1 MTGGA
6 PDQLPIADSR
16 TVRRAAVRLMLGER
30 RRLAAVLGVQGVATI
45 AGLVGP
51 LVLGRLVQAL
61 ADRSATAAGVELAVI
76 VFLAA
81 LLLQSLL
88 TRVARAEAAV
98 LGQRVLARLREQLIE
113 GALALPLGVVETAGT
128 GDLLTRATSDVELL
142 TTAVEHAVPDI
153 TIAVVTALLTV
164 VAMVVVAP
172 QLAFILLPAIPPLY
186 LVNRWYLKRASA
198 VYLARQA
205 ALSRVNSRIQE
216 SATAGA
222 TIETLGLGARR
233 IEQTEDDIRRSLAAD
248 WVALRLRLI
257 LYPTSEAAYILPLF
271 TAVLAGGLLHA
282 AGVVTLG
289 QFTTTTLYAQQLVNP
304 VDLVLDWLAS
314 LQIGAASLARILGV
328 HDVPQPELTAE
339 LPTSEELVAAGVH
352 FEYRP
357 GREVLRGVDLRPPQ
371 GRRVAVIG
379 PSGAG
384 KSTLA
389 LLLSGV
395 FLPSRGRVELGGV
408 QVGRMPAQLLHRE
421 VALVT
426 QEQHVFAATLR
437 DNLLIGNPVAPDERL
452 WAALGE
458 VDAAGWAHRLG
469 AGLDTAIGSGGT
481 ELSPAQSQQLALA
494 RLLVADPHTLVLDE
508 ATSLV
513 DPGAARHLERSFARV
528 VQGRTV
534 ITVAHRLE
542 AARDA
547 DLVAVVEE
555 GRVTEL
561 GSHRQLLR
569 RGGTYASLWKAW
581 SGGSTSA

>member
-1 MTGGA
+1 MTAGA
-6 PDQLPIADSR
+6 LDQLPIADSR
-16 TVRRAAVRLMLGER
+16 TVRRAAMRLMLGER

-51 LVLGRLVQAL
+51 LVLGRLVQSL
-61 ADRSATAAGVELAVI
+61 ADRSATAAGVELAVTI
-76 VFLAA
+76 FLAA

-142 TTAVEHAVPDI
+142 SRAVEHAVPDI
-153 TIAVVTALLTV
+153 TIAVVTSLLTV

-198 VYLARQA
+198 AYLARQA

-216 SATAGA
+216 SAAAGA

-248 WVALRLRLI
+248 WIALRLRLI

-282 AGVVTLG
+282 TGVVTLG
-289 QFTTTTLYAQQLVNP
+289 QVTTTTLYAQQLVNP
-304 VDLVLDWLAS
+304 VDLVLEWLAS

-328 HDVPQPELTAE
+328 HAVPQPELTAE
-339 LPTSEELVAAGVH
+339 LPTSEELVATGVH

-389 LLLSGV
+389 LLLAGV

-408 QVGRMPAQLLHRE
+408 PVGRMPAHLLHQE

-437 DNLLIGNPVAPDERL
+437 DNLLIGNPAAPDERL

-458 VDAAGWAHRLG
+458 VDAAGWAQGLG
-469 AGLDTAIGSGGT
+469 AGLDTAIGSGGI

-547 DLVAVVEE
+547 DLVAVVED

-581 SGGSTSA
+581 SSGSTSA